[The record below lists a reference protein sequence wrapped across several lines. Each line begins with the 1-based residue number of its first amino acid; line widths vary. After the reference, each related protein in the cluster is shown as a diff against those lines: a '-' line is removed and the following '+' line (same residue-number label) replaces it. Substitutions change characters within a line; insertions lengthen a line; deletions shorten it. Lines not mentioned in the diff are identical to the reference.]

1 MKNIFRI
8 VNICEP
14 QTITKNDGS
23 EMIKQQLVVREQGG
37 QYEDSYLVTWFGIE
51 PLKLTQ
57 GMCIAASIR
66 MRVNEGTYSPGTG
79 GVPETRYYQDAILQE
94 YSCLMLGN
102 IKG

>member
-37 QYEDSYLVTWFGIE
+37 QYEDSYLVTWFGNE

-57 GMCIAASIR
+57 DMCIAASIR

-79 GVPETRYYQDAILQE
+79 GVPEMRYYQDAILQE